1 MDNNSFTYYTRPRLF
16 SEEEL
21 WKRFY
26 KGAFLITRKEKDNRT
41 LVYGHAALKAFPS
54 GFVSRNHFQSVREK
68 LSTNEFGFMKIP
80 PTEKTMSVD
89 NSRIFE
95 CGKFSF
101 FAQLNEVVDYAKR
114 ATAIYNAEDIYLI
127 IAIDS
132 NISYGVLIGMT
143 IDDSPDLKS
152 FQRQWKDFSIE
163 VIKYK
168 ELLEEYKS
176 TEVGKTLDEKK
187 KISDWLQKTSY
198 SKFHISIANRV
209 LGQPSLSLITVA
221 VYTYLK
227 SLAEDNPHKV
237 GILLAGS
244 SGTGKTETFRALRDY
259 FREVLPFLGFVLY
272 DATSLTAS
280 GFKGN
285 DVSFILK
292 KVKEA
297 NSNGFCIAFIDEFDK
312 KMCHELSS
320 NGFDYNAALQSE
332 FLTILEGGNSECNT
346 SNTLFILAGSFEKI
360 RKEKENKRREIGF
373 GENDEDNRNCHAP
386 ITREEI
392 LENGALY
399 ELIGRLPVL
408 VNYGPLDNSSI
419 SEILQR
425 KVDGISKTLGIS
437 ITLDDAFKEDI
448 IVQAKSSKMGARIFD
463 QKIYEPAFLGF
474 LEANQKGYPLET
486 TTIMLNSDGYT
497 ILMNQEE
504 EKRNYYD

>member
-1 MDNNSFTYYTRPRLF
+1 MENKSFNFYKKPKLYTN
-16 SEEEL
+16 EEL
-21 WKRFY
+21 WRRFQ
-26 KGAFLITRKEKDNRT
+26 KGAFLVEKKVSANKT
-41 LVYGHAALKAFPS
+41 LVYGFAAINAFPH
-54 GFVSRNHFQSVREK
+54 GIIPGHLHTIVREK
-68 LSTNEFGFMKIP
+68 LGNSDFSFEKISP
-80 PTEKTMSVD
+80 IKELIRAED
-89 NSRIFE
+89 SRI
-95 CGKFSF
+95 CDF
-101 FAQLNEVVDYAKR
+101 FKICNLTQTTEVINYAQR
-114 ATAIYNAEDIYLI
+114 ASVIFGVSDVYLI
-127 IAIDS
+127 FASDTNYS
-132 NISYGVLIGMT
+132 VLIGLT
-143 IDDSPDLKS
+143 IHQTPDLRPFKKYWGAFRLSVESYQDLLNEYAIDDKGKAKKE
-152 FQRQWKDFSIE
+152 RQNIAA
-163 VIKYK
+163 
-168 ELLEEYKS
+168 
-176 TEVGKTLDEKK
+176 
-187 KISDWLQKTSY
+187 WLQKTTFAE
-198 SKFHISIANRV
+198 FHRTIANRV

-227 SLAEDNPHKV
+227 SLAEDNPNKV

-244 SGTGKTETFRALRDY
+244 SGTGKTETYRALRDY
-259 FREVLPFLGFVLY
+259 FREQLPFLGFVQY

-332 FLTILEGGNSECNT
+332 FLTILEAGNSECDT

-360 RKEKENKRREIGF
+360 RKEKANKRREIGF
-373 GENDEDNRNCHAP
+373 GENDAEDARNCHAP

-399 ELIGRLPVL
+399 ELMGRLPVL
-408 VNYGPLDNSSI
+408 VNYGPLDDESI
-419 SEILQR
+419 AEILNR
-425 KVDGISKTLGIS
+425 KVEVISKTLGIS
-437 ITLDDAFKEDI
+437 IILEGHYQEEI
-448 IVQAKSSKMGARIFD
+448 IEQAKSSKMGTRIFD

-474 LEANQKGYPLET
+474 SEANQKGYPLET

-497 ILMNQEE
+497 ILINQEE

>member
-1 MDNNSFTYYTRPRLF
+1 MSSDKFTYYKNPRSF
-16 SEEEL
+16 SDEEL
-21 WKRFY
+21 WKRFR
-26 KGAFLITRKEKDNRT
+26 KGAFIIYEQQEDNTT
-41 LVYGHAALKAFPS
+41 LVYGFAALKAFPS
-54 GFVSRNHFQSVREK
+54 GFVSKEQFQTTREK
-68 LSTNEFGFMKIP
+68 LPTKDFSIKKLTPIEELMILSNSNIYEMRKLSTL
-80 PTEKTMSVD
+80 T
-89 NSRIFE
+89 
-95 CGKFSF
+95 
-101 FAQLNEVVDYAKR
+101 QLSEVLDYATR
-114 ATAIYNAEDIYLI
+114 AVAIYDVPDIYLI
-127 IAIDS
+127 IAIDAY
-132 NISYGVLIGMT
+132 IKYGILVGLT
-143 IDDSPDLKS
+143 IHSKPDLHF
-152 FQRQWKDFSIE
+152 FQKQWRDFSFE
-163 VIKYK
+163 VVSYS
-168 ELLEEYKS
+168 ELLADYKA
-176 TEVGKTLDEKK
+176 TDVGKVQEEKN
-187 KISDWLQKTSY
+187 KIATWLQETSFTD
-198 SKFHISIANRV
+198 FHNAISNRV
-209 LGQPSLSLITVA
+209 LGQPALSLITVA

-227 SLAEDNPHKV
+227 SLAEDNPNKV

-259 FREVLPFLGFVLY
+259 FTEQLPFLGFVQY

-280 GFKGN
+280 GYRGN
-285 DVSFILK
+285 DVSYILK

-312 KMCHELSS
+312 KMCHERSS

-332 FLTILEGGNSECNT
+332 FLTILEGGNADCNT

-408 VNYGPLDNSSI
+408 VNYGPLDNESI
-419 SEILQR
+419 AEILNR
-425 KVDGISKTLGIS
+425 KVEGISKTLGIS
-437 ITLDDAFKEDI
+437 IILEGQFQEEI
-448 IVQAKSSKMGARIFD
+448 IEQAKSSKMGTRIFD

-474 LEANQKGYPLET
+474 SEVNQKGYSLET

-497 ILMNQEE
+497 ILINQEE